1 MNNNLQKNNQP
12 PFKPSD
18 PKFISQSD
26 FIYFKNELLQDLKVI
41 ESKIISKVKAITDE
55 YEEKML
61 DMNLKLGSCQ
71 TKVLELSSNFS
82 SENSQTER
90 VNKLY
95 LFKSTTEEKL
105 STQEK
110 KLKELNDFLNES
122 IYSMSKNVQENINY
136 PGVIGPN
143 SKFQNLHAF
152 VDFVINN
159 INNINSFKEKMNN
172 LDIQSY
178 KSKFEKV
185 MKNYKLQMDS
195 FISSSQNLTKET
207 LVVFDNKLNQLF
219 ITFDNKVIE
228 EKEFVQT
235 NIDKISEKHNEL
247 FNNFSVMKEE
257 FSKKIDT
264 NKEELEK
271 KIESISFKNNQFY
284 TDFENIDKKFEEINS
299 LLKLKI
305 SEYDEKL
312 KELETNLLSKI
323 HHLFGLMKRGGYLPA
338 QKKSSMDFPYKSI
351 LDRDNIFDKDINTMK
366 SLDKTIRETVPI
378 ESRIKKYIEGEITI
392 DEIISN
398 KERKRLQNSS
408 NENEHLNKML
418 ENDIIPLL
426 NNVKFVKFQNE
437 AIKNNQE
444 NSDNNKLFID
454 RKKVDTYLIEKENI
468 LLNKIP
474 RKQIIKNLLKNS
486 SEPISN
492 YYMKNKIEKKDIL
505 NQFRFFQKKSSKR
518 KILDFNNSYKQ
529 HFNNSTSHFF
539 LKKKLEDEQD
549 NDNGDSDD
557 LNDINRRTFSSAN
570 SKTRNEQNS
579 MRQNSIMN
587 FNTTDILKENSN
599 SKRKDNTRTIN
610 DNKEN
615 NVNIN
620 INSNNL
626 NKTHN
631 SINNN
636 NNLDK
641 YNNIN
646 NSIEKS
652 VNNISNKN
660 INKDIFIQDE
670 NKEIEFHKK
679 KNKIIHNFNSASKI
693 FDLNIKS
700 ENFWNTKYKINPI
713 QKSIKILK
721 NSGSPLNQNLK
732 LKMDKD
738 KEKEKDKL
746 QKSSVHYYLNV
757 KNKNKK

>member
-1 MNNNLQKNNQP
+1 MNNNIQKNNQP

-18 PKFISQSD
+18 PKFISQGD

-61 DMNLKLGSCQ
+61 NMNLKLSSCQ
-71 TKVLELSSNFS
+71 TKILELSSNFS
-82 SENSQTER
+82 SENSQIER

-95 LFKSTTEEKL
+95 VFKSISEEKL
-105 STQEK
+105 SAQEK
-110 KLKELNDFLNES
+110 KLKELNDSLNES
-122 IYSMSKNVQENINY
+122 IYSMNKNVQENINY

-159 INNINSFKEKMNN
+159 INNMNSFKEKMNSI
-172 LDIQSY
+172 DIQSY
-178 KSKFEKV
+178 KSKFDKA

-235 NIDKISEKHNEL
+235 NLDKIHEKNNEL
-247 FNNFSVMKEE
+247 FNNLTVMKEE
-257 FSKKIDT
+257 LSKKIDI
-264 NKEELEK
+264 NKEELDK

-284 TDFENIDKKFEEINS
+284 SDFENIDKKIEEINVFI
-299 LLKLKI
+299 KLKI

-312 KELETNLLSKI
+312 KEQENNLLSKI

-338 QKKSSMDFPYKSI
+338 QKRNLMDTPYKSI
-351 LDRDNIFDKDINTMK
+351 LGKDIFNDKDINTFK
-366 SLDKTIRETVPI
+366 SLDKNIKETVPV
-378 ESRIKKYIEGEITI
+378 ESSIKKYIEGEITI

-398 KERKRLQNSS
+398 KERRRLQNSS
-408 NENEHLNKML
+408 KENENINKML
-418 ENDIIPLL
+418 ENDIMPLL
-426 NNVKFVKFQNE
+426 NNLKFVKFQNE

-444 NSDNNKLFID
+444 NSENKFID
-454 RKKVDTYLIEKENI
+454 RKKVDSYLIEKENI
-468 LLNKIP
+468 IINKIP
-474 RKQIIKNLLKNS
+474 RKQLIKNLLQNS

-492 YYMKNKIEKKDIL
+492 YFVKNKIEKKDIL
-505 NQFRFFQKKSSKR
+505 NQIRFFPKKSSTSKR
-518 KILDFNNSYKQ
+518 KILDFNNSYKH

-539 LKKKLEDEQD
+539 LKKKFEDTHDID
-549 NDNGDSDD
+549 NEELDD
-557 LNDINRRTFSSAN
+557 LHDVNRRTFSSGN

-587 FNTTDILKENSN
+587 FNTTDILKDNSN
-599 SKRKDNTRTIN
+599 SKTKDNNRTIN

-615 NVNIN
+615 NIN
-620 INSNNL
+620 MNNNNL
-626 NKTHN
+626 DKSNN

-636 NNLDK
+636 NLNK
-641 YNNIN
+641 HNNIN

-652 VNNISNKN
+652 VNNIPNYN
-660 INKDIFIQDE
+660 INKDIYFQDE
-670 NKEIEFHKK
+670 NKEIEYHKK
-679 KNKIIHNFNSASKI
+679 KTKIIHNFNSASKL

-700 ENFWNTKYKINPI
+700 ENFWNTKYKINPM
-713 QKSIKILK
+713 QKNIKIIK

-732 LKMDKD
+732 LKMDK
-738 KEKEKDKL
+738 EKEKDKL
-746 QKSSVHYYLNV
+746 QKPQVHYYLNV

>member
-1 MNNNLQKNNQP
+1 MNNNIQKNNQP

-18 PKFISQSD
+18 PKFISQGD

-61 DMNLKLGSCQ
+61 NMNLKLSSCQ
-71 TKVLELSSNFS
+71 TKILELSSNFS
-82 SENSQTER
+82 SENSQIER

-95 LFKSTTEEKL
+95 VFKSISEEKL
-105 STQEK
+105 SAQEK
-110 KLKELNDFLNES
+110 KLKELNDSLNES
-122 IYSMSKNVQENINY
+122 IYSMNKNVQENINY

-159 INNINSFKEKMNN
+159 INNMNSFKEKMNSI
-172 LDIQSY
+172 DIQSY
-178 KSKFEKV
+178 KSKFDKA

-235 NIDKISEKHNEL
+235 NLDKIHEKNNEL
-247 FNNFSVMKEE
+247 FNNLTVMKEE
-257 FSKKIDT
+257 LSKKIDI
-264 NKEELEK
+264 NKEELDK

-284 TDFENIDKKFEEINS
+284 SDFENIDKKIEEINVFV
-299 LLKLKI
+299 KLKI

-312 KELETNLLSKI
+312 KEQENNLLSKI

-338 QKKSSMDFPYKSI
+338 QKRNLMDTPYKSI
-351 LDRDNIFDKDINTMK
+351 LGKDIFNDKDINTFK
-366 SLDKTIRETVPI
+366 SLDKNIKETVPV
-378 ESRIKKYIEGEITI
+378 ESSIKKYIEGEITI

-398 KERKRLQNSS
+398 KERRRLQNSS
-408 NENEHLNKML
+408 KENENINKML
-418 ENDIIPLL
+418 ENDIMPLL
-426 NNVKFVKFQNE
+426 NNLKFVKFQNE

-444 NSDNNKLFID
+444 NSDNKFID
-454 RKKVDTYLIEKENI
+454 RKKVDSYLIEKENI
-468 LLNKIP
+468 IINKIP
-474 RKQIIKNLLKNS
+474 RKQLIKNLLQNS

-492 YYMKNKIEKKDIL
+492 YFVKNKIEKKDIL
-505 NQFRFFQKKSSKR
+505 NQIRFFPKKSSTSKR
-518 KILDFNNSYKQ
+518 KILDFNNSYKH

-539 LKKKLEDEQD
+539 LKKKFEDTHDID
-549 NDNGDSDD
+549 NEELDD
-557 LNDINRRTFSSAN
+557 LHDVNRRTFSSGN

-587 FNTTDILKENSN
+587 FNTTDILKDNSN
-599 SKRKDNTRTIN
+599 SKTKDNNRTIN

-615 NVNIN
+615 NIN
-620 INSNNL
+620 MNNNNL
-626 NKTHN
+626 DKSNN

-636 NNLDK
+636 NLNK
-641 YNNIN
+641 HNNIN

-652 VNNISNKN
+652 VNNIPNYN
-660 INKDIFIQDE
+660 INKDIYFQDE
-670 NKEIEFHKK
+670 NKEIEYHKK
-679 KNKIIHNFNSASKI
+679 KTKIIHNFNSASKL

-700 ENFWNTKYKINPI
+700 ENFWNTKYKINPM
-713 QKSIKILK
+713 QKNIKIIK

-732 LKMDKD
+732 LKMDK
-738 KEKEKDKL
+738 EKEKDKL
-746 QKSSVHYYLNV
+746 QKPQVHYYLNV

>member
-1 MNNNLQKNNQP
+1 MNNNIQKNNQP

-18 PKFISQSD
+18 PKFISQGD

-61 DMNLKLGSCQ
+61 NMNLKLSSCQ
-71 TKVLELSSNFS
+71 TKILELSSNFS
-82 SENSQTER
+82 SENSQIER

-95 LFKSTTEEKL
+95 VFKSISEEKL
-105 STQEK
+105 SAQEK
-110 KLKELNDFLNES
+110 KLKELNDSLNES
-122 IYSMSKNVQENINY
+122 IYSMNKNIQENINY

-159 INNINSFKEKMNN
+159 INNMNSFKEKMNSI
-172 LDIQSY
+172 DIQSY
-178 KSKFEKV
+178 KSKFDKA

-235 NIDKISEKHNEL
+235 NLDKIHEKNNEL
-247 FNNFSVMKEE
+247 FNNLSVMKEE
-257 FSKKIDT
+257 LSKKIDI
-264 NKEELEK
+264 NKEELDK

-284 TDFENIDKKFEEINS
+284 SDFENIDKKIEEINVFV
-299 LLKLKI
+299 KLKI

-312 KELETNLLSKI
+312 KEQENNLLSKI

-338 QKKSSMDFPYKSI
+338 QKRNLMDTPYKSI
-351 LDRDNIFDKDINTMK
+351 LDKDIFNDKDINTFK
-366 SLDKTIRETVPI
+366 SLDKNIKETVPV
-378 ESRIKKYIEGEITI
+378 ESSIKKYIEGEITI

-398 KERKRLQNSS
+398 KERRRLQNSS
-408 NENEHLNKML
+408 KENENINKML

-426 NNVKFVKFQNE
+426 NNLKFVKFQNE

-444 NSDNNKLFID
+444 NSENKFID
-454 RKKVDTYLIEKENI
+454 RKKVDSYLIEKENI
-468 LLNKIP
+468 IINKIP
-474 RKQIIKNLLKNS
+474 RKQLIKNLLQNS

-492 YYMKNKIEKKDIL
+492 YFVKNKIEKKDIL
-505 NQFRFFQKKSSKR
+505 NQIRFFPKKSSTSKR
-518 KILDFNNSYKQ
+518 KILDFNNSYKH

-539 LKKKLEDEQD
+539 LKKKFEDTHDID
-549 NDNGDSDD
+549 NEELDD
-557 LNDINRRTFSSAN
+557 LHDVNRRTFSSGN

-587 FNTTDILKENSN
+587 FNTTDILKDNSN
-599 SKRKDNTRTIN
+599 SKTKDNNRTIN

-615 NVNIN
+615 NIN
-620 INSNNL
+620 MNNNNL
-626 NKTHN
+626 DKSNN

-636 NNLDK
+636 NLNK
-641 YNNIN
+641 HNNIN

-652 VNNISNKN
+652 VNNIPNYN
-660 INKDIFIQDE
+660 INKDTYIQDE
-670 NKEIEFHKK
+670 NKEIEYHKK
-679 KNKIIHNFNSASKI
+679 KTKIIHNFNSASKL

-700 ENFWNTKYKINPI
+700 ENFWNTKYKINPM
-713 QKSIKILK
+713 QKNIKIIK

-732 LKMDKD
+732 LKMDK
-738 KEKEKDKL
+738 EKEKDKL
-746 QKSSVHYYLNV
+746 QKPQVHYYLNV

>member
-1 MNNNLQKNNQP
+1 MNNNIQKNNQP

-18 PKFISQSD
+18 PKFISQGD

-61 DMNLKLGSCQ
+61 NMNLKLSSCQ
-71 TKVLELSSNFS
+71 TKILELSSNFS
-82 SENSQTER
+82 SENSQIER

-95 LFKSTTEEKL
+95 VFKSISEEKL
-105 STQEK
+105 SAQEK
-110 KLKELNDFLNES
+110 KLKELNDSLNES
-122 IYSMSKNVQENINY
+122 IYSMNKNIQENINY

-159 INNINSFKEKMNN
+159 INNMNSFKEKMNSI
-172 LDIQSY
+172 DIQSY
-178 KSKFEKV
+178 KSKFDKA

-207 LVVFDNKLNQLF
+207 VVVFDNKLNQLF

-235 NIDKISEKHNEL
+235 NLDKIHEKNNEL
-247 FNNFSVMKEE
+247 FNNLSVMKEE
-257 FSKKIDT
+257 LSKKIDI
-264 NKEELEK
+264 NKEELDK

-284 TDFENIDKKFEEINS
+284 SDFENIDKKIEEINVFV
-299 LLKLKI
+299 KLKI

-312 KELETNLLSKI
+312 KEQENNLLSKI

-338 QKKSSMDFPYKSI
+338 QKRNLMDTPYKSI
-351 LDRDNIFDKDINTMK
+351 LGKDIFNDKDINTFK
-366 SLDKTIRETVPI
+366 SLDKNIKETVPV
-378 ESRIKKYIEGEITI
+378 ESSIKKYIEGEITI

-398 KERKRLQNSS
+398 KERRRLQNSS
-408 NENEHLNKML
+408 KENENINKML

-426 NNVKFVKFQNE
+426 NNLKFVKFQNE

-444 NSDNNKLFID
+444 NSDNKFID
-454 RKKVDTYLIEKENI
+454 RKKVDSYLIEKENI
-468 LLNKIP
+468 IINKIP
-474 RKQIIKNLLKNS
+474 RKQLIKNLLQNS

-492 YYMKNKIEKKDIL
+492 YFVKNKIEKKDIL
-505 NQFRFFQKKSSKR
+505 NQIRFFPKKSSTSKR
-518 KILDFNNSYKQ
+518 KILDFNNSYKH

-539 LKKKLEDEQD
+539 LKKKFEDTHDID
-549 NDNGDSDD
+549 NEELDD
-557 LNDINRRTFSSAN
+557 LHDVNRRTFSSGN

-587 FNTTDILKENSN
+587 FNTTDILKDNSN
-599 SKRKDNTRTIN
+599 SKTKDNNRTIN

-615 NVNIN
+615 NIN
-620 INSNNL
+620 MNNNNL
-626 NKTHN
+626 DKSNN

-636 NNLDK
+636 NLNK
-641 YNNIN
+641 HNNIN

-652 VNNISNKN
+652 VNNIPNYN
-660 INKDIFIQDE
+660 INKDTYIQDE
-670 NKEIEFHKK
+670 NKEIEYHKK
-679 KNKIIHNFNSASKI
+679 KTKIIHNFNSASKL

-700 ENFWNTKYKINPI
+700 ENFWNTKYKINPM
-713 QKSIKILK
+713 QKNIKIIK

-732 LKMDKD
+732 LKMDK
-738 KEKEKDKL
+738 EKEKDKL
-746 QKSSVHYYLNV
+746 QKPQVHYYLNV

>member
-1 MNNNLQKNNQP
+1 MNNNIQKNNQP

-18 PKFISQSD
+18 PKFISQGD

-61 DMNLKLGSCQ
+61 NMNLKLSSCQ
-71 TKVLELSSNFS
+71 TKILELSSNFS
-82 SENSQTER
+82 SENSQIER

-95 LFKSTTEEKL
+95 VFKSISEEKL
-105 STQEK
+105 SAQEK
-110 KLKELNDFLNES
+110 KLKELNDSLNES
-122 IYSMSKNVQENINY
+122 IYSMNKNVQENINY

-159 INNINSFKEKMNN
+159 INNMNSFKEKMNSI
-172 LDIQSY
+172 DIQSY
-178 KSKFEKV
+178 KSKFDKA

-235 NIDKISEKHNEL
+235 NLDKIHEKNNEL
-247 FNNFSVMKEE
+247 FNNLTVMKEE
-257 FSKKIDT
+257 LSKKIDI
-264 NKEELEK
+264 NKEELDK

-284 TDFENIDKKFEEINS
+284 SDFENIDKKIEEINVFV
-299 LLKLKI
+299 KLKI

-312 KELETNLLSKI
+312 KEQENNLLSKI

-338 QKKSSMDFPYKSI
+338 QKRNLMDTPYKSI
-351 LDRDNIFDKDINTMK
+351 LGKDIFNDKDINTFK
-366 SLDKTIRETVPI
+366 SLDKNIKETVPV
-378 ESRIKKYIEGEITI
+378 ESSIKKYIEGEITI

-398 KERKRLQNSS
+398 KERRRLQNSS
-408 NENEHLNKML
+408 KENENINKML

-426 NNVKFVKFQNE
+426 NNLKFVKFQNE

-444 NSDNNKLFID
+444 NSDNKFID
-454 RKKVDTYLIEKENI
+454 RKKVDSYLIEKENI
-468 LLNKIP
+468 IINKIP
-474 RKQIIKNLLKNS
+474 RKQLIKNLLQNS

-492 YYMKNKIEKKDIL
+492 YFVKNKIEKKDIL
-505 NQFRFFQKKSSKR
+505 NQIRFFPKKSSTSKR
-518 KILDFNNSYKQ
+518 KILDFNNSYKH

-539 LKKKLEDEQD
+539 LKKKFEDTHDID
-549 NDNGDSDD
+549 NEELDD
-557 LNDINRRTFSSAN
+557 LHDVNRRTFSSGN

-587 FNTTDILKENSN
+587 FNTTDILKDNSN
-599 SKRKDNTRTIN
+599 SKTKDNNRTIN

-615 NVNIN
+615 NIN
-620 INSNNL
+620 MNNNNL
-626 NKTHN
+626 DKSNN

-636 NNLDK
+636 NLNK
-641 YNNIN
+641 HNNIN

-652 VNNISNKN
+652 VNNIPNYN
-660 INKDIFIQDE
+660 INKDTYIQDE
-670 NKEIEFHKK
+670 NKEIEYHKK
-679 KNKIIHNFNSASKI
+679 KTKIIHNFNSASKL

-700 ENFWNTKYKINPI
+700 ENFWNTKYKINPM
-713 QKSIKILK
+713 QKNIKIIK

-732 LKMDKD
+732 LKMDK
-738 KEKEKDKL
+738 EKEKDKL
-746 QKSSVHYYLNV
+746 QKPQVHYYLNV

>member
-1 MNNNLQKNNQP
+1 MNNNIQKNNQP

-18 PKFISQSD
+18 PKFISQGD

-61 DMNLKLGSCQ
+61 NMNLKLSSCQ
-71 TKVLELSSNFS
+71 TKILELSSNFS
-82 SENSQTER
+82 SENSQIER

-95 LFKSTTEEKL
+95 VFKSISEEKL
-105 STQEK
+105 SAQEK
-110 KLKELNDFLNES
+110 KLKELNDSLNES
-122 IYSMSKNVQENINY
+122 IYSINKNIQENINY

-159 INNINSFKEKMNN
+159 INNMNSFKEKMNSI
-172 LDIQSY
+172 DIQSY
-178 KSKFEKV
+178 KSKFDKA

-235 NIDKISEKHNEL
+235 NLDKIHEKNNEL
-247 FNNFSVMKEE
+247 FNNLSVMNEE
-257 FSKKIDT
+257 LSKKIDI
-264 NKEELEK
+264 NKEELDK

-284 TDFENIDKKFEEINS
+284 SDFENIDKKIEEINVFV
-299 LLKLKI
+299 KLKI
-305 SEYDEKL
+305 TEYDEKL
-312 KELETNLLSKI
+312 KEQENNLLSKI

-338 QKKSSMDFPYKSI
+338 QKRNLMDTPYKSI
-351 LDRDNIFDKDINTMK
+351 LGKDIFNDKDINTFK
-366 SLDKTIRETVPI
+366 SLDKNIKETVPV
-378 ESRIKKYIEGEITI
+378 ESSIKKYIEGEITI

-398 KERKRLQNSS
+398 KERRRLQNSS
-408 NENEHLNKML
+408 KENENINKML
-418 ENDIIPLL
+418 ENDIMPLL
-426 NNVKFVKFQNE
+426 NNIKFVKFQNE

-444 NSDNNKLFID
+444 NSDNKFID
-454 RKKVDTYLIEKENI
+454 RKKVDSYLIEKENI
-468 LLNKIP
+468 IINKIP
-474 RKQIIKNLLKNS
+474 RKQLIKNLLQNS

-492 YYMKNKIEKKDIL
+492 YFVKNKIEKKDIL
-505 NQFRFFQKKSSKR
+505 NQIRFFPKKSSTSKR
-518 KILDFNNSYKQ
+518 KILDFNNSYKH

-539 LKKKLEDEQD
+539 LKKKLEDTHDID
-549 NDNGDSDD
+549 NEELDD
-557 LNDINRRTFSSAN
+557 LHDVNRRTFSSGN

-587 FNTTDILKENSN
+587 FNTTDILKDNSN
-599 SKRKDNTRTIN
+599 SKTKDNNRTIN

-615 NVNIN
+615 NIN
-620 INSNNL
+620 MNNNNL
-626 NKTHN
+626 DKSNN

-636 NNLDK
+636 NLNK
-641 YNNIN
+641 HNNIN

-652 VNNISNKN
+652 VNNIPNYN
-660 INKDIFIQDE
+660 INKDIYIQDE
-670 NKEIEFHKK
+670 NKEIEYHKK
-679 KNKIIHNFNSASKI
+679 KTKIIHNFNSASKL

-700 ENFWNTKYKINPI
+700 ENFWNTKYKINPM
-713 QKSIKILK
+713 QKNIKIIK
-721 NSGSPLNQNLK
+721 NSESPLNQNLK
-732 LKMDKD
+732 LKMDK
-738 KEKEKDKL
+738 EKDKL
-746 QKSSVHYYLNV
+746 QKPQVHYYLNV

>member
-1 MNNNLQKNNQP
+1 MNNNIQKNNQP

-18 PKFISQSD
+18 PKFISQGD

-61 DMNLKLGSCQ
+61 NMNLKLSSCQ
-71 TKVLELSSNFS
+71 TKILELSSNFS
-82 SENSQTER
+82 SENSQIER

-95 LFKSTTEEKL
+95 VFKSISEEKL
-105 STQEK
+105 SAQEK
-110 KLKELNDFLNES
+110 KLKELNDSLNES
-122 IYSMSKNVQENINY
+122 IYSMNKNIQENINY

-159 INNINSFKEKMNN
+159 INNMNSFKEKMNSI
-172 LDIQSY
+172 DIQSY
-178 KSKFEKV
+178 KSKFDKA

-235 NIDKISEKHNEL
+235 NLDKIHEKNNEL
-247 FNNFSVMKEE
+247 FNNLTVMKEE
-257 FSKKIDT
+257 LSKKIDI
-264 NKEELEK
+264 NKEELDK

-284 TDFENIDKKFEEINS
+284 SDFENIDKKIEEINVFV
-299 LLKLKI
+299 KLKI

-312 KELETNLLSKI
+312 KEQENNLLSKI

-338 QKKSSMDFPYKSI
+338 QKRNLMDTPYKSI
-351 LDRDNIFDKDINTMK
+351 LGKDIFNDKDINTFK
-366 SLDKTIRETVPI
+366 SLDKNIKETVPV
-378 ESRIKKYIEGEITI
+378 ESSIKKYIEGEITI

-398 KERKRLQNSS
+398 KERRRLQNSS
-408 NENEHLNKML
+408 KENENINKML

-426 NNVKFVKFQNE
+426 NNLKFVKFQNE

-444 NSDNNKLFID
+444 NSDNKFID
-454 RKKVDTYLIEKENI
+454 RKKVDSYLIEKENI
-468 LLNKIP
+468 IINKIP
-474 RKQIIKNLLKNS
+474 RKQLIKNLLQNS

-492 YYMKNKIEKKDIL
+492 YFVKNKIEKKDIL
-505 NQFRFFQKKSSKR
+505 NQIRFFPKKSSTSKR
-518 KILDFNNSYKQ
+518 KILDFNNSYKH

-539 LKKKLEDEQD
+539 LKKKFEDTHDID
-549 NDNGDSDD
+549 NEELDD
-557 LNDINRRTFSSAN
+557 LHDVNRRTFSSGN

-587 FNTTDILKENSN
+587 FNTTDILKDNSN
-599 SKRKDNTRTIN
+599 SKTKDNNRTIN

-615 NVNIN
+615 NIN
-620 INSNNL
+620 MTNNNL
-626 NKTHN
+626 DKSNN

-636 NNLDK
+636 NLNK
-641 YNNIN
+641 HNNIN

-652 VNNISNKN
+652 VNNIPNYN
-660 INKDIFIQDE
+660 INKDIYIQDE
-670 NKEIEFHKK
+670 NKEIEYHKK
-679 KNKIIHNFNSASKI
+679 KTKIIHNFNSASKL

-700 ENFWNTKYKINPI
+700 ENFWNTKYKINPM
-713 QKSIKILK
+713 QKNIKIIK

-732 LKMDKD
+732 LKMDK
-738 KEKEKDKL
+738 EKEKDKL
-746 QKSSVHYYLNV
+746 QKPQVHYYLNV

>member
-1 MNNNLQKNNQP
+1 MNNNIQKNNQP

-18 PKFISQSD
+18 PKFISQGD

-61 DMNLKLGSCQ
+61 NMNLKLSSCQ
-71 TKVLELSSNFS
+71 TKILELSSNFS
-82 SENSQTER
+82 SENSQIER

-95 LFKSTTEEKL
+95 VFKSISEEKL
-105 STQEK
+105 SAQEK
-110 KLKELNDFLNES
+110 KLKELNDSLNES
-122 IYSMSKNVQENINY
+122 IYSMNKNIQENINY

-159 INNINSFKEKMNN
+159 INNMNSFKEKMNSI
-172 LDIQSY
+172 DIQSY
-178 KSKFEKV
+178 KSKFDKA

-235 NIDKISEKHNEL
+235 NLDKIHEKNNEL
-247 FNNFSVMKEE
+247 FNNLTVMKEE
-257 FSKKIDT
+257 LSKKIDI
-264 NKEELEK
+264 NKEELDK

-284 TDFENIDKKFEEINS
+284 SDFENIDKKIEEINVFI
-299 LLKLKI
+299 KLKI

-312 KELETNLLSKI
+312 KEQENNLLSKI

-338 QKKSSMDFPYKSI
+338 QKRNLMDTPYKSI
-351 LDRDNIFDKDINTMK
+351 LGKDIFNDKDINTFK
-366 SLDKTIRETVPI
+366 SLDKNIKETVPV
-378 ESRIKKYIEGEITI
+378 ESSIKKYIEGEITI

-398 KERKRLQNSS
+398 KERRRLQNSS
-408 NENEHLNKML
+408 KENENINKML

-426 NNVKFVKFQNE
+426 NNLKFVKFQNE

-444 NSDNNKLFID
+444 NSENKFID
-454 RKKVDTYLIEKENI
+454 RKKVDSYLIEKENI
-468 LLNKIP
+468 IINKIP
-474 RKQIIKNLLKNS
+474 RKQLIKNLLQNS
-486 SEPISN
+486 LEPISN
-492 YYMKNKIEKKDIL
+492 YFVKNKIEKKDIL
-505 NQFRFFQKKSSKR
+505 NQIRFFPKKSSTSKR
-518 KILDFNNSYKQ
+518 KILDFNNSYKH

-539 LKKKLEDEQD
+539 LKKKFEDTHDID
-549 NDNGDSDD
+549 NEELDD
-557 LNDINRRTFSSAN
+557 LHDVNRRTFSSGN

-587 FNTTDILKENSN
+587 FNTTDILKDNSN
-599 SKRKDNTRTIN
+599 SKTKDNNRTIN

-615 NVNIN
+615 NIN
-620 INSNNL
+620 MNNNNL
-626 NKTHN
+626 DKSNN

-636 NNLDK
+636 NLNK
-641 YNNIN
+641 HNNIN

-652 VNNISNKN
+652 VNNIPNYN
-660 INKDIFIQDE
+660 INKDIYFQDE
-670 NKEIEFHKK
+670 NKEIEYHKK
-679 KNKIIHNFNSASKI
+679 KTKIIHNFNSASKL

-700 ENFWNTKYKINPI
+700 ENFWNTKYKINPM
-713 QKSIKILK
+713 QKNIKIIK

-732 LKMDKD
+732 LKMDK
-738 KEKEKDKL
+738 EKEKDKL
-746 QKSSVHYYLNV
+746 QKPQVHYYLNV

>member
-1 MNNNLQKNNQP
+1 MNNNIQKNNQP

-18 PKFISQSD
+18 PKFISQGD

-61 DMNLKLGSCQ
+61 NMNLKLSSCQ
-71 TKVLELSSNFS
+71 TKILELSSNFS
-82 SENSQTER
+82 SENSQIER

-95 LFKSTTEEKL
+95 VFKSISEEKL
-105 STQEK
+105 SAQEK
-110 KLKELNDFLNES
+110 KLKELNDSLNES
-122 IYSMSKNVQENINY
+122 IYSMNKNIQENINY

-159 INNINSFKEKMNN
+159 INNMNSFKEKMNSI
-172 LDIQSY
+172 DIQSY
-178 KSKFEKV
+178 KSKFDKA

-235 NIDKISEKHNEL
+235 NLDKIHEKNNEL
-247 FNNFSVMKEE
+247 FNNLTVMKEE
-257 FSKKIDT
+257 LSKKIDI
-264 NKEELEK
+264 NKEELDK

-284 TDFENIDKKFEEINS
+284 SDFENIDKKIEEINVFI
-299 LLKLKI
+299 KLKI

-312 KELETNLLSKI
+312 KEQENNLLSKI

-338 QKKSSMDFPYKSI
+338 QKRNLMDTPYKSI
-351 LDRDNIFDKDINTMK
+351 LGKDIFNDKDINTFK
-366 SLDKTIRETVPI
+366 SLDKNIKETVPV
-378 ESRIKKYIEGEITI
+378 ESSIKKYIEGEITI

-398 KERKRLQNSS
+398 KERRRLQNSS
-408 NENEHLNKML
+408 KENENINKML
-418 ENDIIPLL
+418 ENDIMPLL
-426 NNVKFVKFQNE
+426 NNLKFVKFQNE

-444 NSDNNKLFID
+444 NSENKFID
-454 RKKVDTYLIEKENI
+454 RKKVDSYLIEKENI
-468 LLNKIP
+468 IINKIP
-474 RKQIIKNLLKNS
+474 RKQLIKNLLQNS

-492 YYMKNKIEKKDIL
+492 YFVKNKIEKKDIL
-505 NQFRFFQKKSSKR
+505 NQIRFFPKKSSTSKR
-518 KILDFNNSYKQ
+518 KILDFNNSYKH

-539 LKKKLEDEQD
+539 LKKKFEDTHDID
-549 NDNGDSDD
+549 NEELDD
-557 LNDINRRTFSSAN
+557 LHDVNRRTFSSGN

-587 FNTTDILKENSN
+587 FNTTDILKDNSN
-599 SKRKDNTRTIN
+599 SKTKDNNRTIN

-615 NVNIN
+615 NIN
-620 INSNNL
+620 MNNNNL
-626 NKTHN
+626 DKSNN

-636 NNLDK
+636 NLNK
-641 YNNIN
+641 HNNIN

-652 VNNISNKN
+652 VNNIPNYN
-660 INKDIFIQDE
+660 INKDTYIQDE
-670 NKEIEFHKK
+670 NKEIEYHKK
-679 KNKIIHNFNSASKI
+679 KTKIIHNFNSASKL

-700 ENFWNTKYKINPI
+700 ENFWNTKYKINPM
-713 QKSIKILK
+713 QKNIKIIK

-732 LKMDKD
+732 LKMDK
-738 KEKEKDKL
+738 EKEKDKL
-746 QKSSVHYYLNV
+746 QKPQVHYYLNV

>member
-1 MNNNLQKNNQP
+1 MNNNIQKNNQP

-18 PKFISQSD
+18 PKFISQGD

-61 DMNLKLGSCQ
+61 NMNLKLSSCQ
-71 TKVLELSSNFS
+71 TKILELSSNFS
-82 SENSQTER
+82 SENSQIER

-95 LFKSTTEEKL
+95 VFKSISEEKL
-105 STQEK
+105 SAQEK
-110 KLKELNDFLNES
+110 KLKELNDSLNES
-122 IYSMSKNVQENINY
+122 IYSMNKNVQENINY

-159 INNINSFKEKMNN
+159 INNMNSFKEKMNSI
-172 LDIQSY
+172 DIQSY
-178 KSKFEKV
+178 KSKFDKA

-235 NIDKISEKHNEL
+235 NLDKIHEKNNEL
-247 FNNFSVMKEE
+247 FNNLSVMKEE
-257 FSKKIDT
+257 LSKKIDI
-264 NKEELEK
+264 NKEELDK

-284 TDFENIDKKFEEINS
+284 SDFENIDKKIEEINVFV
-299 LLKLKI
+299 KLKI

-312 KELETNLLSKI
+312 KEQENNLLSKI

-338 QKKSSMDFPYKSI
+338 QKRNLMDTPYKSI
-351 LDRDNIFDKDINTMK
+351 LGKDIFNDKDINTFK
-366 SLDKTIRETVPI
+366 SLDKNIKETVPV
-378 ESRIKKYIEGEITI
+378 ESSIKKYIEGEITI

-398 KERKRLQNSS
+398 KERRRLQNSS
-408 NENEHLNKML
+408 KENENINKML

-426 NNVKFVKFQNE
+426 NNLKFVKFQNE

-444 NSDNNKLFID
+444 NSENKFID
-454 RKKVDTYLIEKENI
+454 RKKVDSYLIEKENI
-468 LLNKIP
+468 IINKIP
-474 RKQIIKNLLKNS
+474 RKQLIKNLLQNS

-492 YYMKNKIEKKDIL
+492 YFVKNKIEKKDIL
-505 NQFRFFQKKSSKR
+505 NQIRFFPKKSSTSKR
-518 KILDFNNSYKQ
+518 KILDFNNSYKH

-539 LKKKLEDEQD
+539 LKKKLEDTHDID
-549 NDNGDSDD
+549 NEELDD
-557 LNDINRRTFSSAN
+557 LHDVNRRTFSSGN

-587 FNTTDILKENSN
+587 FNTTDILKDNSN
-599 SKRKDNTRTIN
+599 SKTKDNNRTIN

-615 NVNIN
+615 NIN
-620 INSNNL
+620 MNNNNL
-626 NKTHN
+626 DKSNN

-636 NNLDK
+636 NLNK
-641 YNNIN
+641 HNNIN

-652 VNNISNKN
+652 VNNIPNYN
-660 INKDIFIQDE
+660 INKDIYIQDE
-670 NKEIEFHKK
+670 NKEIEYHKK
-679 KNKIIHNFNSASKI
+679 KIKIIHNFNSASKL

-700 ENFWNTKYKINPI
+700 ENFWNTKYKINPM
-713 QKSIKILK
+713 QKNIKIIK

-732 LKMDKD
+732 LKMDK
-738 KEKEKDKL
+738 EKEKDKL
-746 QKSSVHYYLNV
+746 QKPQVHYYLNV

>member
-1 MNNNLQKNNQP
+1 MNNNIQKNNQP

-18 PKFISQSD
+18 PKFISQGD

-61 DMNLKLGSCQ
+61 NMNLKLSSCQ
-71 TKVLELSSNFS
+71 TKILELSSNFS
-82 SENSQTER
+82 SENSQIER

-95 LFKSTTEEKL
+95 VFKSISEEKL
-105 STQEK
+105 SAQEK
-110 KLKELNDFLNES
+110 KLKELNDSLNES
-122 IYSMSKNVQENINY
+122 IYSMNKNIQENINY

-159 INNINSFKEKMNN
+159 INNMNSFKEKMNSI
-172 LDIQSY
+172 DIQSY
-178 KSKFEKV
+178 KSKFDKA

-235 NIDKISEKHNEL
+235 NLDKIHEKNNEL
-247 FNNFSVMKEE
+247 FNNLSVMKEE
-257 FSKKIDT
+257 LSKKIDI
-264 NKEELEK
+264 NKEELDK

-284 TDFENIDKKFEEINS
+284 SDFENIDKKIEEINVFV
-299 LLKLKI
+299 KLKI

-312 KELETNLLSKI
+312 KEQENNLLSKI

-338 QKKSSMDFPYKSI
+338 QKRNLMDTPYKSI
-351 LDRDNIFDKDINTMK
+351 LGKDIFNDKDINTFK
-366 SLDKTIRETVPI
+366 SLDKNIKETVPV
-378 ESRIKKYIEGEITI
+378 ESSIKKYIEGEITI

-408 NENEHLNKML
+408 KENENINKML
-418 ENDIIPLL
+418 ENDIMPLL
-426 NNVKFVKFQNE
+426 NNLKFVKFQNE

-444 NSDNNKLFID
+444 NSDNKFID
-454 RKKVDTYLIEKENI
+454 RKKVDSYLIEKENI
-468 LLNKIP
+468 IINKIP
-474 RKQIIKNLLKNS
+474 RKQLIKNLLQNS

-492 YYMKNKIEKKDIL
+492 YFVKNKIEKKDIL
-505 NQFRFFQKKSSKR
+505 NQIRFFPKKSSASKR
-518 KILDFNNSYKQ
+518 KILDFNNSYKH

-539 LKKKLEDEQD
+539 LKKKFEDTHDID
-549 NDNGDSDD
+549 NEELDD
-557 LNDINRRTFSSAN
+557 LHDVNRRTFSSGN

-587 FNTTDILKENSN
+587 FNTTDILKDNSN
-599 SKRKDNTRTIN
+599 SKTKDNNRTIN

-615 NVNIN
+615 NIN
-620 INSNNL
+620 MNNNNL
-626 NKTHN
+626 DKSNN

-636 NNLDK
+636 NLNK
-641 YNNIN
+641 HNNIN

-652 VNNISNKN
+652 VNNIPNYN
-660 INKDIFIQDE
+660 INKDTYIQDE
-670 NKEIEFHKK
+670 NKEIEYNKK
-679 KNKIIHNFNSASKI
+679 KTKIIHNFNSASKL

-700 ENFWNTKYKINPI
+700 ENFWNTKYKINPM
-713 QKSIKILK
+713 QKNIKIIK

-732 LKMDKD
+732 LKMDK
-738 KEKEKDKL
+738 EKEKDKL
-746 QKSSVHYYLNV
+746 QKPQVHYY
-757 KNKNKK
+757 

>member
-1 MNNNLQKNNQP
+1 MNNNIQKNNQP

-18 PKFISQSD
+18 PKFISQGD

-61 DMNLKLGSCQ
+61 NMNLKLSSCQ
-71 TKVLELSSNFS
+71 TKILELSSNFS
-82 SENSQTER
+82 SENSQIER

-95 LFKSTTEEKL
+95 VFKSISEEKL
-105 STQEK
+105 SAQEK
-110 KLKELNDFLNES
+110 KLKELNDSLNES
-122 IYSMSKNVQENINY
+122 IYSMNKNVQENINY

-159 INNINSFKEKMNN
+159 INNINSFKEKMNSI
-172 LDIQSY
+172 DIQSY
-178 KSKFEKV
+178 KSKFDKA

-207 LVVFDNKLNQLF
+207 SVVFDNKLNQLF

-235 NIDKISEKHNEL
+235 NLDKIHEKNNEL
-247 FNNFSVMKEE
+247 FNNLTVMKEE
-257 FSKKIDT
+257 LSKKIDI
-264 NKEELEK
+264 NKEELDK

-284 TDFENIDKKFEEINS
+284 SDFENIDKKIEEINVFV
-299 LLKLKI
+299 KLKI

-312 KELETNLLSKI
+312 KEQENNLLSKI

-338 QKKSSMDFPYKSI
+338 QKRNLMDTPYKSI
-351 LDRDNIFDKDINTMK
+351 LGKDIFNDKDINTFK
-366 SLDKTIRETVPI
+366 SLDKNIKETVPV
-378 ESRIKKYIEGEITI
+378 ESSIKKYIEGEITI

-398 KERKRLQNSS
+398 KERRRLQNSS
-408 NENEHLNKML
+408 KENENINKML

-426 NNVKFVKFQNE
+426 NNLKFVKFQNE

-444 NSDNNKLFID
+444 NSDNKFID
-454 RKKVDTYLIEKENI
+454 RKKVDSYLIEKENI
-468 LLNKIP
+468 IINKIP
-474 RKQIIKNLLKNS
+474 RKQLIKNLLQNS

-492 YYMKNKIEKKDIL
+492 YFVKNKIEKKDIL
-505 NQFRFFQKKSSKR
+505 NQIRFFPKKSSTSKR
-518 KILDFNNSYKQ
+518 KILDFNNSYKH

-539 LKKKLEDEQD
+539 LKKKLEDTHDID
-549 NDNGDSDD
+549 NEELDD
-557 LNDINRRTFSSAN
+557 LHDVNRRTFSSGN

-587 FNTTDILKENSN
+587 FNTTDILKDNSN
-599 SKRKDNTRTIN
+599 SKTKDNNRTIN

-615 NVNIN
+615 NIN
-620 INSNNL
+620 MNNNNL
-626 NKTHN
+626 DKSNN

-636 NNLDK
+636 NLNK
-641 YNNIN
+641 HNNIN

-652 VNNISNKN
+652 VNNIPNYN
-660 INKDIFIQDE
+660 INKDTYIQDE
-670 NKEIEFHKK
+670 NKEIEYHKK
-679 KNKIIHNFNSASKI
+679 KTKIIHNFNSASKL

-700 ENFWNTKYKINPI
+700 ENFWNTKYKINPM
-713 QKSIKILK
+713 QKNIKIIK

-732 LKMDKD
+732 LKMDK
-738 KEKEKDKL
+738 EKDKL
-746 QKSSVHYYLNV
+746 QKPQVHYYLNV

>member
-1 MNNNLQKNNQP
+1 MNNNIQKNNQP

-18 PKFISQSD
+18 PKFISQGD

-61 DMNLKLGSCQ
+61 NMNLKLSSCQ
-71 TKVLELSSNFS
+71 TKILELSSNFS
-82 SENSQTER
+82 SENSQIER

-95 LFKSTTEEKL
+95 VFKSISEEKL
-105 STQEK
+105 SAQEK
-110 KLKELNDFLNES
+110 KLKELNDSLNES
-122 IYSMSKNVQENINY
+122 IYSMNKNVQENINY

-159 INNINSFKEKMNN
+159 INNMNSFKEKMNSI
-172 LDIQSY
+172 DIQSY
-178 KSKFEKV
+178 KSKFDKA

-235 NIDKISEKHNEL
+235 NLDKIHEKNNEL
-247 FNNFSVMKEE
+247 FNNLTVMKEE
-257 FSKKIDT
+257 LSKKIDI
-264 NKEELEK
+264 NKEELDK

-284 TDFENIDKKFEEINS
+284 SDFENIDKKIEEINVFI
-299 LLKLKI
+299 KLKI

-312 KELETNLLSKI
+312 KEQENNLLSKI
-323 HHLFGLMKRGGYLPA
+323 RHLFGLMKRGGYLPA
-338 QKKSSMDFPYKSI
+338 QKRNLMDTPYKSI
-351 LDRDNIFDKDINTMK
+351 LGKDIFNDKDINTFK
-366 SLDKTIRETVPI
+366 SLDKNIKETVPV
-378 ESRIKKYIEGEITI
+378 ESSIKKYIEGEITI

-398 KERKRLQNSS
+398 KERRRLQNSS
-408 NENEHLNKML
+408 KENENINKML
-418 ENDIIPLL
+418 ENDIMPLL
-426 NNVKFVKFQNE
+426 NNLKFVKFQNE

-444 NSDNNKLFID
+444 NSDNKFID
-454 RKKVDTYLIEKENI
+454 RKKVDSYLIEKENI
-468 LLNKIP
+468 IINKIP
-474 RKQIIKNLLKNS
+474 RKQLIKNLLQNS

-492 YYMKNKIEKKDIL
+492 YFVKNKIEKKDIL
-505 NQFRFFQKKSSKR
+505 NQIRFFPKKSSTSKR
-518 KILDFNNSYKQ
+518 KILDFNNSYKH

-539 LKKKLEDEQD
+539 LKKKFEDTHDID
-549 NDNGDSDD
+549 NEELDD
-557 LNDINRRTFSSAN
+557 LHDVNRRTFSSGN

-587 FNTTDILKENSN
+587 FNTTDILKDNSN
-599 SKRKDNTRTIN
+599 SKTKDNNRTIN

-615 NVNIN
+615 NIN
-620 INSNNL
+620 MNNNNL
-626 NKTHN
+626 DKSNN

-636 NNLDK
+636 NLNK
-641 YNNIN
+641 HNNIN

-652 VNNISNKN
+652 VNNIPNYN
-660 INKDIFIQDE
+660 INKDIYFQDE
-670 NKEIEFHKK
+670 NKEIEYHKK
-679 KNKIIHNFNSASKI
+679 KTKIIHNFNSASKL

-700 ENFWNTKYKINPI
+700 ENFWNTKYKINPM
-713 QKSIKILK
+713 QKNIKIIK

-732 LKMDKD
+732 LKMDK
-738 KEKEKDKL
+738 EKEKDKL
-746 QKSSVHYYLNV
+746 QKPQVHYYLNV

>member
-1 MNNNLQKNNQP
+1 MNNNIQKNNQP

-18 PKFISQSD
+18 PKFISQGD

-61 DMNLKLGSCQ
+61 NMNLKLSSCQ
-71 TKVLELSSNFS
+71 TKILELSSNFS
-82 SENSQTER
+82 SENSQIER

-95 LFKSTTEEKL
+95 VFKSISEEKL
-105 STQEK
+105 SAQEK
-110 KLKELNDFLNES
+110 KLKELNDSLNES
-122 IYSMSKNVQENINY
+122 IYSMNKNIQENINY

-159 INNINSFKEKMNN
+159 INNMNSFKEKMNSI
-172 LDIQSY
+172 DIQSY
-178 KSKFEKV
+178 KSKFDKA

-235 NIDKISEKHNEL
+235 NLDKIHEKNNEL
-247 FNNFSVMKEE
+247 FNNLTVMKEE
-257 FSKKIDT
+257 LSKKIDI
-264 NKEELEK
+264 NKEELDK

-284 TDFENIDKKFEEINS
+284 SDFENIDKKIEEINVFV
-299 LLKLKI
+299 KLKI

-312 KELETNLLSKI
+312 KEQENNLLSKI

-338 QKKSSMDFPYKSI
+338 QKRNLMDTPYKSI
-351 LDRDNIFDKDINTMK
+351 LGKDIFNDKDINTFK
-366 SLDKTIRETVPI
+366 SLDKNIKETVPV
-378 ESRIKKYIEGEITI
+378 ESSIKKYIEGEITI

-398 KERKRLQNSS
+398 KERRRLQNSS
-408 NENEHLNKML
+408 KENENINKML

-426 NNVKFVKFQNE
+426 NNLKFVKFQNE

-444 NSDNNKLFID
+444 NSENKFID
-454 RKKVDTYLIEKENI
+454 RKKVDSYLIEKENI
-468 LLNKIP
+468 IINKIP
-474 RKQIIKNLLKNS
+474 RKQLIKNLLQNS

-492 YYMKNKIEKKDIL
+492 YFVKNKIEKKDIL
-505 NQFRFFQKKSSKR
+505 NQIRFFPKKSSASKR
-518 KILDFNNSYKQ
+518 KILDFNNSYKH

-539 LKKKLEDEQD
+539 LKKKFEDTHDID
-549 NDNGDSDD
+549 NEELDD
-557 LNDINRRTFSSAN
+557 LHDVNRRTFSSGN

-587 FNTTDILKENSN
+587 FNTTDILKDNSN
-599 SKRKDNTRTIN
+599 SKTKDNNRTIN

-615 NVNIN
+615 NIN
-620 INSNNL
+620 MNNNNL
-626 NKTHN
+626 DKSNN

-636 NNLDK
+636 NLNK
-641 YNNIN
+641 HNNIN

-652 VNNISNKN
+652 VNNIPNYN
-660 INKDIFIQDE
+660 INKDIYFQDE
-670 NKEIEFHKK
+670 NKEIEYHKK
-679 KNKIIHNFNSASKI
+679 KTKIIHNFNSASKL

-700 ENFWNTKYKINPI
+700 ENFWNTKYKINPM
-713 QKSIKILK
+713 QKNIKIIK

-732 LKMDKD
+732 LKMDK
-738 KEKEKDKL
+738 EKEKDKL
-746 QKSSVHYYLNV
+746 QKPQVHYYLNV

>member
-1 MNNNLQKNNQP
+1 MNNNIQKNNQP

-18 PKFISQSD
+18 PKFISQGD

-61 DMNLKLGSCQ
+61 NMNLKLSSCQ
-71 TKVLELSSNFS
+71 TKILELSSNFS
-82 SENSQTER
+82 SENSQIER

-95 LFKSTTEEKL
+95 VFKSISEEKL
-105 STQEK
+105 SAQEK
-110 KLKELNDFLNES
+110 KLKELNDSLNES
-122 IYSMSKNVQENINY
+122 IYSMNKNVQENINY

-159 INNINSFKEKMNN
+159 INNMNSFKEKMNSI
-172 LDIQSY
+172 DIQSY
-178 KSKFEKV
+178 KSKFDKA

-235 NIDKISEKHNEL
+235 NLDKIHEKNNEL
-247 FNNFSVMKEE
+247 FNNLTVMKEE
-257 FSKKIDT
+257 LSKKIDI
-264 NKEELEK
+264 NKEELDK

-284 TDFENIDKKFEEINS
+284 SDFENIDKKIEEINVFI
-299 LLKLKI
+299 KLKI

-312 KELETNLLSKI
+312 KEQENNLLSKI

-338 QKKSSMDFPYKSI
+338 QKRNLMDTPYKSI
-351 LDRDNIFDKDINTMK
+351 LGKDIFNDKDINTFK
-366 SLDKTIRETVPI
+366 SLDKNIKETVPV
-378 ESRIKKYIEGEITI
+378 ESSIKKYIEGEITI

-398 KERKRLQNSS
+398 KERRRLQNSS
-408 NENEHLNKML
+408 KENENINKML

-426 NNVKFVKFQNE
+426 NNLKFVKFQNE

-444 NSDNNKLFID
+444 NSENKFID
-454 RKKVDTYLIEKENI
+454 RKKVDSYLIEKENI
-468 LLNKIP
+468 IINKIP
-474 RKQIIKNLLKNS
+474 RKQLIKNLLQNS

-492 YYMKNKIEKKDIL
+492 YFVKNKIEKKDIL
-505 NQFRFFQKKSSKR
+505 NQIRFFPKKSSTSKR
-518 KILDFNNSYKQ
+518 KILDFNNSYKH

-539 LKKKLEDEQD
+539 LKKKFEDTHDID
-549 NDNGDSDD
+549 NEELDD
-557 LNDINRRTFSSAN
+557 LHDVNRRTFSSGN

-587 FNTTDILKENSN
+587 FNTTDILKDNSN
-599 SKRKDNTRTIN
+599 SKTKDNNRTIN

-615 NVNIN
+615 NIN
-620 INSNNL
+620 MNNNNL
-626 NKTHN
+626 DKSNN

-636 NNLDK
+636 NLNK
-641 YNNIN
+641 HNNIN

-652 VNNISNKN
+652 VNNIPNYN
-660 INKDIFIQDE
+660 INKDIYIQDE
-670 NKEIEFHKK
+670 NKEIEYHKK
-679 KNKIIHNFNSASKI
+679 KTKIIHNFNSASKL

-700 ENFWNTKYKINPI
+700 ENFWNTKYKINPM
-713 QKSIKILK
+713 QKNIKIIK

-732 LKMDKD
+732 LKMDK
-738 KEKEKDKL
+738 EKEKDKL
-746 QKSSVHYYLNV
+746 QKPQVHYYLNV

>member
-1 MNNNLQKNNQP
+1 MNNNIQKNNQP

-18 PKFISQSD
+18 PKFISQGD

-61 DMNLKLGSCQ
+61 NMNLKLSSCQ
-71 TKVLELSSNFS
+71 TKILELSSNFS
-82 SENSQTER
+82 SENSQIER

-95 LFKSTTEEKL
+95 VFKSISEEKL
-105 STQEK
+105 SAQEK
-110 KLKELNDFLNES
+110 KLKELNDSLNES
-122 IYSMSKNVQENINY
+122 IYSMNKNVQENINY

-159 INNINSFKEKMNN
+159 INNMNSFKEKMNSI
-172 LDIQSY
+172 DIQSY
-178 KSKFEKV
+178 KSKFDKA

-207 LVVFDNKLNQLF
+207 VVVFDNKLNQLF

-235 NIDKISEKHNEL
+235 NLDKIHEKNNEL
-247 FNNFSVMKEE
+247 FNNLTVMKEE
-257 FSKKIDT
+257 LSKKIDI
-264 NKEELEK
+264 NKEELDK

-284 TDFENIDKKFEEINS
+284 SDFENIDKKIEEINVFI
-299 LLKLKI
+299 KLKI

-312 KELETNLLSKI
+312 KEQENNLLSKI

-338 QKKSSMDFPYKSI
+338 QKRNLMDTPYKSI
-351 LDRDNIFDKDINTMK
+351 LGKDIFNDKDINTFK
-366 SLDKTIRETVPI
+366 SLDKNIKETVPV
-378 ESRIKKYIEGEITI
+378 ESSIKKYIEGEITI

-398 KERKRLQNSS
+398 KERRRLQNSS
-408 NENEHLNKML
+408 KENENINKML

-426 NNVKFVKFQNE
+426 NNLKFVKFQNE

-444 NSDNNKLFID
+444 NSDNKFID
-454 RKKVDTYLIEKENI
+454 RKKVDSYLIEKENI
-468 LLNKIP
+468 IINKIP
-474 RKQIIKNLLKNS
+474 RKQLIKNLLQNS

-492 YYMKNKIEKKDIL
+492 YFVKNKIEKKDIL
-505 NQFRFFQKKSSKR
+505 NQIRFFPKKSSTSKR
-518 KILDFNNSYKQ
+518 KILDFNNSYKH

-539 LKKKLEDEQD
+539 LKKKLEDTHDID
-549 NDNGDSDD
+549 NEELDD
-557 LNDINRRTFSSAN
+557 LHDVNRRTFSSGN

-587 FNTTDILKENSN
+587 FNTTDILKDNSN
-599 SKRKDNTRTIN
+599 SKTKDNNRTIN

-615 NVNIN
+615 NIN
-620 INSNNL
+620 MNNNNL
-626 NKTHN
+626 DKSNN

-636 NNLDK
+636 NLNK
-641 YNNIN
+641 HNNIN

-652 VNNISNKN
+652 VNNIPNYN
-660 INKDIFIQDE
+660 INKDTYIQDE
-670 NKEIEFHKK
+670 NKEIEYHKK
-679 KNKIIHNFNSASKI
+679 KTKIIHNFNSASKL

-700 ENFWNTKYKINPI
+700 ENFWNTKYKINPM
-713 QKSIKILK
+713 QKNIKIIK

-732 LKMDKD
+732 LKMDK
-738 KEKEKDKL
+738 EKEKDKL
-746 QKSSVHYYLNV
+746 QKPQVHYYLNV

>member
-1 MNNNLQKNNQP
+1 MNNNIQKNNQP

-18 PKFISQSD
+18 PKFISQGD

-61 DMNLKLGSCQ
+61 NMNLKLSSCQ
-71 TKVLELSSNFS
+71 TKILELSSNFS
-82 SENSQTER
+82 SENSQIER

-95 LFKSTTEEKL
+95 VFKSISEEKL
-105 STQEK
+105 SAQEK
-110 KLKELNDFLNES
+110 KLKELNDSLNES
-122 IYSMSKNVQENINY
+122 IYSMNKNIQENINY

-159 INNINSFKEKMNN
+159 INNMNSFKEKMNSI
-172 LDIQSY
+172 DIQSY
-178 KSKFEKV
+178 KSKFDKA

-235 NIDKISEKHNEL
+235 NLDKIHEKNNEL
-247 FNNFSVMKEE
+247 FNNLTVMKEE
-257 FSKKIDT
+257 LSKKIDI
-264 NKEELEK
+264 NKEELDK

-284 TDFENIDKKFEEINS
+284 SDFENIDKKIEEINVFV
-299 LLKLKI
+299 KLKI

-312 KELETNLLSKI
+312 KEQENNLLSKI

-338 QKKSSMDFPYKSI
+338 QKRNLMDTPYKSI
-351 LDRDNIFDKDINTMK
+351 LGKDIFNDKDINTFK
-366 SLDKTIRETVPI
+366 SLDKNIKETVPV
-378 ESRIKKYIEGEITI
+378 ESSIKKYIEGEITI

-398 KERKRLQNSS
+398 KERRRLQNSS
-408 NENEHLNKML
+408 KENENINKML

-426 NNVKFVKFQNE
+426 NNLKFVKFQNE

-444 NSDNNKLFID
+444 NSENKFID
-454 RKKVDTYLIEKENI
+454 RKKVDSYLIEKENI
-468 LLNKIP
+468 IINKIP
-474 RKQIIKNLLKNS
+474 RKQLIKNLLQNS

-492 YYMKNKIEKKDIL
+492 YFVKNKIEKKDIL
-505 NQFRFFQKKSSKR
+505 NQIRFFPKKSSTSKR
-518 KILDFNNSYKQ
+518 KILDFNNSYKH

-539 LKKKLEDEQD
+539 LKKKLEDTHDID
-549 NDNGDSDD
+549 NEELDD
-557 LNDINRRTFSSAN
+557 LHDVNRRTFSSGN

-587 FNTTDILKENSN
+587 FNTTDILKDNSN
-599 SKRKDNTRTIN
+599 SKTKDNNRTIN

-615 NVNIN
+615 NIN
-620 INSNNL
+620 MNNNNL
-626 NKTHN
+626 DKSNN

-636 NNLDK
+636 NLNK
-641 YNNIN
+641 HNNIN

-652 VNNISNKN
+652 VNNIPNYN
-660 INKDIFIQDE
+660 INKDLYNQDE
-670 NKEIEFHKK
+670 NKEIEYHKK
-679 KNKIIHNFNSASKI
+679 KTKIIHNFNSASKL

-700 ENFWNTKYKINPI
+700 ENFWNTKYKINPM
-713 QKSIKILK
+713 QKNIKIIK

-732 LKMDKD
+732 LKMDK
-738 KEKEKDKL
+738 EKEKDKL
-746 QKSSVHYYLNV
+746 QKPQVHYYLNV

>member
-1 MNNNLQKNNQP
+1 MNNNIQKNNQP

-18 PKFISQSD
+18 PKFISQGD

-61 DMNLKLGSCQ
+61 NMNLKLSSCQ
-71 TKVLELSSNFS
+71 TKILELSSNFS
-82 SENSQTER
+82 SENSQIER

-95 LFKSTTEEKL
+95 VFKSISEEKL
-105 STQEK
+105 SAQEK
-110 KLKELNDFLNES
+110 KLKELNDSLNES
-122 IYSMSKNVQENINY
+122 IYSMNKNVQENINY

-159 INNINSFKEKMNN
+159 INNMNSFKEKMNSI
-172 LDIQSY
+172 DIQSY
-178 KSKFEKV
+178 KSKFDKA

-207 LVVFDNKLNQLF
+207 VVVFDNKLNQLF

-235 NIDKISEKHNEL
+235 NLDKIHEKNNEL
-247 FNNFSVMKEE
+247 FNNLTVMKEE
-257 FSKKIDT
+257 LSKKIDI
-264 NKEELEK
+264 NKEELDK

-284 TDFENIDKKFEEINS
+284 SDFENIDKKIEEINVFV
-299 LLKLKI
+299 KLKI

-312 KELETNLLSKI
+312 KEQENNLLSKI

-338 QKKSSMDFPYKSI
+338 QKRNLMDTPYKSI
-351 LDRDNIFDKDINTMK
+351 LGKDIFNDKDINTFK
-366 SLDKTIRETVPI
+366 SLDKNIKETVPV
-378 ESRIKKYIEGEITI
+378 ESSIKKYIEGEITI

-398 KERKRLQNSS
+398 KERRRLQNSS
-408 NENEHLNKML
+408 KENENINKML

-426 NNVKFVKFQNE
+426 NNLKFVKFQNE

-444 NSDNNKLFID
+444 NSENKFID
-454 RKKVDTYLIEKENI
+454 RKKVDSYLIEKENI
-468 LLNKIP
+468 IINKIP
-474 RKQIIKNLLKNS
+474 RKQLIKNLLQNS

-492 YYMKNKIEKKDIL
+492 YFVKNKIEKKDIL
-505 NQFRFFQKKSSKR
+505 NQIRFFPKKSSASKR
-518 KILDFNNSYKQ
+518 KILDFNNSYKH

-539 LKKKLEDEQD
+539 LKKKFEDTHDID
-549 NDNGDSDD
+549 NEELDD
-557 LNDINRRTFSSAN
+557 LHDVNRRTFSSGN

-587 FNTTDILKENSN
+587 FNTTDILKDNSN
-599 SKRKDNTRTIN
+599 SKTKDNNRTIN

-615 NVNIN
+615 NIN
-620 INSNNL
+620 MNNNNL
-626 NKTHN
+626 DKSNN

-636 NNLDK
+636 NLNK
-641 YNNIN
+641 HNNIN

-652 VNNISNKN
+652 VNNIPNYN
-660 INKDIFIQDE
+660 INKDIYVQDE
-670 NKEIEFHKK
+670 NKEIEYHKK
-679 KNKIIHNFNSASKI
+679 KTKIIHNFNSASKL

-700 ENFWNTKYKINPI
+700 ENFWNTKYKINPM
-713 QKSIKILK
+713 QKNIKIIK

-732 LKMDKD
+732 LKMDK
-738 KEKEKDKL
+738 EKEKDKL
-746 QKSSVHYYLNV
+746 QKPQVHYYLNV

>member
-1 MNNNLQKNNQP
+1 MNNNIQKNNQP

-18 PKFISQSD
+18 PKFISQGD

-61 DMNLKLGSCQ
+61 NMNLKLSSCQ
-71 TKVLELSSNFS
+71 TKILELSSNFS
-82 SENSQTER
+82 SENSQIER

-95 LFKSTTEEKL
+95 VFKSISEEKL
-105 STQEK
+105 SAQEK
-110 KLKELNDFLNES
+110 KLKELNDSLNES
-122 IYSMSKNVQENINY
+122 IYSMNKNIQENINY

-159 INNINSFKEKMNN
+159 INNMNSFKEKMNSI
-172 LDIQSY
+172 DIQSY
-178 KSKFEKV
+178 KSKFDKA

-235 NIDKISEKHNEL
+235 NLDKIHEKNNEL
-247 FNNFSVMKEE
+247 FNNLTVMKEE
-257 FSKKIDT
+257 LSKKIDI
-264 NKEELEK
+264 NKEELDK

-284 TDFENIDKKFEEINS
+284 SDFENIDKKIEEINVFI
-299 LLKLKI
+299 KLKI

-312 KELETNLLSKI
+312 KEQENNLLSKI

-338 QKKSSMDFPYKSI
+338 QKRNLMDTPYKSI
-351 LDRDNIFDKDINTMK
+351 LGKDIFNDKDINTFK
-366 SLDKTIRETVPI
+366 SLDKNIKETVPV
-378 ESRIKKYIEGEITI
+378 ESSIKKYIEGEITI

-398 KERKRLQNSS
+398 KERRRLQNSS
-408 NENEHLNKML
+408 KENENINKML

-426 NNVKFVKFQNE
+426 NNLKFVKFQNE

-444 NSDNNKLFID
+444 NSENKFID
-454 RKKVDTYLIEKENI
+454 RKKVDSYLIEKENI
-468 LLNKIP
+468 IINKIP
-474 RKQIIKNLLKNS
+474 RKQLIKNLLQNS

-492 YYMKNKIEKKDIL
+492 YFVKNKIEKKDIL
-505 NQFRFFQKKSSKR
+505 NQIRFFPKKSSTSKR
-518 KILDFNNSYKQ
+518 KILDFNNSYKH

-539 LKKKLEDEQD
+539 LKKKLEDTHDID
-549 NDNGDSDD
+549 NEELDD
-557 LNDINRRTFSSAN
+557 LHDVNRRTFSSGN

-587 FNTTDILKENSN
+587 FNTTDILKDNSN
-599 SKRKDNTRTIN
+599 SKTKDNNRTIN

-615 NVNIN
+615 NIN
-620 INSNNL
+620 MNNNNL
-626 NKTHN
+626 DKSNN

-636 NNLDK
+636 NLNK
-641 YNNIN
+641 HNNIN

-652 VNNISNKN
+652 VNNIPNYN
-660 INKDIFIQDE
+660 INKDTYIQDE
-670 NKEIEFHKK
+670 NKEIEYHKK
-679 KNKIIHNFNSASKI
+679 KTKIIHNFNSASKL

-700 ENFWNTKYKINPI
+700 ENFWNTKYKINPM
-713 QKSIKILK
+713 QKNIKIIK

-732 LKMDKD
+732 LKMDK
-738 KEKEKDKL
+738 EKEKDKL
-746 QKSSVHYYLNV
+746 QKPQVHYYLNV

>member
-1 MNNNLQKNNQP
+1 MNNNIQKNNQP

-18 PKFISQSD
+18 PKFISQGD

-61 DMNLKLGSCQ
+61 NMNLKLSSCQ
-71 TKVLELSSNFS
+71 TKILELSSNFS
-82 SENSQTER
+82 SENSQIER

-95 LFKSTTEEKL
+95 VFKSISEEKL
-105 STQEK
+105 SAQEK
-110 KLKELNDFLNES
+110 KLKELNDSLNES
-122 IYSMSKNVQENINY
+122 IYSMNKNVQENINY

-159 INNINSFKEKMNN
+159 INNMNSFKEKMNSI
-172 LDIQSY
+172 DIQSY
-178 KSKFEKV
+178 KSKFDKA

-235 NIDKISEKHNEL
+235 NLDKIHEKNNEL
-247 FNNFSVMKEE
+247 FNNLTVMKEE
-257 FSKKIDT
+257 LSKKIDI
-264 NKEELEK
+264 NKEELDK

-284 TDFENIDKKFEEINS
+284 SDFENIDKKIEEINVFV
-299 LLKLKI
+299 KLKI

-312 KELETNLLSKI
+312 KEQENNLLSKI

-338 QKKSSMDFPYKSI
+338 QKRNLMDTPYKSI
-351 LDRDNIFDKDINTMK
+351 LDKDIFNDKDINTFK
-366 SLDKTIRETVPI
+366 SLDKNIKETVPV
-378 ESRIKKYIEGEITI
+378 ESSIKKYIEGEITI

-398 KERKRLQNSS
+398 KERRRLQNSS
-408 NENEHLNKML
+408 KENENINKML

-426 NNVKFVKFQNE
+426 NNLKFVKFQNE

-444 NSDNNKLFID
+444 NSENKFID
-454 RKKVDTYLIEKENI
+454 RKKVDSYLIEKENI
-468 LLNKIP
+468 IINKIP
-474 RKQIIKNLLKNS
+474 RKQLIKNLLQNS

-492 YYMKNKIEKKDIL
+492 YFVKNKIEKKDIL
-505 NQFRFFQKKSSKR
+505 NQIRFFPKKSSTSKR
-518 KILDFNNSYKQ
+518 KILDFNNSYKH

-539 LKKKLEDEQD
+539 LKKKLEDTHDID
-549 NDNGDSDD
+549 NEELDD
-557 LNDINRRTFSSAN
+557 LHDVNRRTFSSGN

-587 FNTTDILKENSN
+587 FNTTDILKDNSN
-599 SKRKDNTRTIN
+599 SKTKDNNRTIN

-615 NVNIN
+615 NIN
-620 INSNNL
+620 MNNNNL
-626 NKTHN
+626 DKSNN

-636 NNLDK
+636 NLNK
-641 YNNIN
+641 HNNIN

-652 VNNISNKN
+652 VNNIPNYN
-660 INKDIFIQDE
+660 INKDTYIQDE
-670 NKEIEFHKK
+670 NKEIEYHKK
-679 KNKIIHNFNSASKI
+679 KTKIIHNFNSASKL

-700 ENFWNTKYKINPI
+700 ENFWNTKYKINPM
-713 QKSIKILK
+713 QKNIKIIK

-732 LKMDKD
+732 LKMDK
-738 KEKEKDKL
+738 EKEKDKL
-746 QKSSVHYYLNV
+746 QKPQVHYYLNV

>member
-1 MNNNLQKNNQP
+1 MNNNIQKNNQP

-18 PKFISQSD
+18 PKFISQGD

-61 DMNLKLGSCQ
+61 NMNLKLSSCQ
-71 TKVLELSSNFS
+71 TKILELSSNFS
-82 SENSQTER
+82 SENSQIER

-95 LFKSTTEEKL
+95 VFKSISEEKL
-105 STQEK
+105 SAQEK
-110 KLKELNDFLNES
+110 KLKELNDSLNES
-122 IYSMSKNVQENINY
+122 IYSMNKNVQENINY

-159 INNINSFKEKMNN
+159 INNMNSFKEKMNSI
-172 LDIQSY
+172 DIQSY
-178 KSKFEKV
+178 KSKFDKA

-235 NIDKISEKHNEL
+235 NLDKIHEKNNEL
-247 FNNFSVMKEE
+247 FNNLTVMKEE
-257 FSKKIDT
+257 LSKKIDI
-264 NKEELEK
+264 NKEELDK

-284 TDFENIDKKFEEINS
+284 SDFENIDKKIEEINVFI
-299 LLKLKI
+299 KLKI

-312 KELETNLLSKI
+312 KEQENNLLSKI

-338 QKKSSMDFPYKSI
+338 QKRNLMDTPYKSI
-351 LDRDNIFDKDINTMK
+351 LGKDIFNDKDINTFK
-366 SLDKTIRETVPI
+366 SLDKNIKETVPV
-378 ESRIKKYIEGEITI
+378 ESSIKKYIEGEITI

-398 KERKRLQNSS
+398 KERRRLQNSS
-408 NENEHLNKML
+408 KENENINKML
-418 ENDIIPLL
+418 ENDIMPLL
-426 NNVKFVKFQNE
+426 NNLKFVKFQNE

-444 NSDNNKLFID
+444 NSDNKFID
-454 RKKVDTYLIEKENI
+454 RKKVDSYLIEKENI
-468 LLNKIP
+468 IINKIP
-474 RKQIIKNLLKNS
+474 RKQLIKNLLQNS

-492 YYMKNKIEKKDIL
+492 YFVKNKIEKKDIL
-505 NQFRFFQKKSSKR
+505 NQIRFFPKKSSTSKR
-518 KILDFNNSYKQ
+518 KILDFNNSYKH

-539 LKKKLEDEQD
+539 LKKKLEDTHDID
-549 NDNGDSDD
+549 NEELDD
-557 LNDINRRTFSSAN
+557 LHDVNRRTFSSGN

-587 FNTTDILKENSN
+587 FNTTDILKDNSN
-599 SKRKDNTRTIN
+599 SKTKDNNRTIN

-615 NVNIN
+615 NIN
-620 INSNNL
+620 MNNNNL
-626 NKTHN
+626 DKSNN

-636 NNLDK
+636 NLNK
-641 YNNIN
+641 HNNIN

-652 VNNISNKN
+652 VNNIPNYN
-660 INKDIFIQDE
+660 INKDTYIQDE
-670 NKEIEFHKK
+670 NKEIEYHKK
-679 KNKIIHNFNSASKI
+679 KTKIIHNFNSASKL

-700 ENFWNTKYKINPI
+700 ENFWNTKYKINPM
-713 QKSIKILK
+713 QKNIKIIK

-732 LKMDKD
+732 LKMDK
-738 KEKEKDKL
+738 EKEKDKL
-746 QKSSVHYYLNV
+746 QKPQVHYYLNV

>member
-1 MNNNLQKNNQP
+1 MNNNIQKNNQP

-18 PKFISQSD
+18 PKFISQGD

-61 DMNLKLGSCQ
+61 NMNLKLSSCQ
-71 TKVLELSSNFS
+71 TKILELSSNFS
-82 SENSQTER
+82 SENSQIER

-95 LFKSTTEEKL
+95 VFKSISEEKL
-105 STQEK
+105 LAQEK
-110 KLKELNDFLNES
+110 KLKELNDSLNES
-122 IYSMSKNVQENINY
+122 IYSMNKNIQENINY

-159 INNINSFKEKMNN
+159 INNMNSFKEKMNSI
-172 LDIQSY
+172 DIQSY
-178 KSKFEKV
+178 KSKFDKV

-235 NIDKISEKHNEL
+235 NFDKIHEKNNEL
-247 FNNFSVMKEE
+247 FNNLTVMKEE
-257 FSKKIDT
+257 LSKKIDI
-264 NKEELEK
+264 NKEELDK

-284 TDFENIDKKFEEINS
+284 SDFENIDKKIEEINVFV
-299 LLKLKI
+299 KLKI

-312 KELETNLLSKI
+312 KEQENNLLSKI
-323 HHLFGLMKRGGYLPA
+323 RHLFGLMKRGGYLPA
-338 QKKSSMDFPYKSI
+338 QKRNLMDTPYKSI
-351 LDRDNIFDKDINTMK
+351 LGKDIFNDKDINTFK
-366 SLDKTIRETVPI
+366 SLDKNIKETVPV
-378 ESRIKKYIEGEITI
+378 ESSIKKYIEGEITI

-398 KERKRLQNSS
+398 KERRRLQNSS
-408 NENEHLNKML
+408 KENENINKML

-426 NNVKFVKFQNE
+426 NNLKFVKFQNE

-444 NSDNNKLFID
+444 NSENKFID
-454 RKKVDTYLIEKENI
+454 RKKVDSYLIEKENI
-468 LLNKIP
+468 IINKIP
-474 RKQIIKNLLKNS
+474 RKQLIKNLLQNS

-492 YYMKNKIEKKDIL
+492 YFMKNKIEKKDIL
-505 NQFRFFQKKSSKR
+505 NQIRFFPKKSSTSKR
-518 KILDFNNSYKQ
+518 KILDFNNSYKH

-539 LKKKLEDEQD
+539 LKKKLEDTHDID
-549 NDNGDSDD
+549 NEELDD
-557 LNDINRRTFSSAN
+557 LHDVNRRTFSSGN

-587 FNTTDILKENSN
+587 FNTTDILKDNSN
-599 SKRKDNTRTIN
+599 SKTKDNNRTIN

-615 NVNIN
+615 NIN
-620 INSNNL
+620 MNNNNL
-626 NKTHN
+626 DKSNN

-636 NNLDK
+636 NLNK
-641 YNNIN
+641 HNNIN

-652 VNNISNKN
+652 VNNIPNYN
-660 INKDIFIQDE
+660 INKDTYIQDE
-670 NKEIEFHKK
+670 NKEIEYHKK
-679 KNKIIHNFNSASKI
+679 KTKIIHNFNSASKL

-700 ENFWNTKYKINPI
+700 ENFWNTKYKINPM
-713 QKSIKILK
+713 QKNIKIIK

-732 LKMDKD
+732 LKMDK
-738 KEKEKDKL
+738 EKEKDKL
-746 QKSSVHYYLNV
+746 QKPQIHYYLNV

>member
-1 MNNNLQKNNQP
+1 MNNNIQKNNQP

-18 PKFISQSD
+18 PKFISQGD

-61 DMNLKLGSCQ
+61 NMNLKLSSCQ
-71 TKVLELSSNFS
+71 TKILELSSNFS
-82 SENSQTER
+82 SENSQIER

-95 LFKSTTEEKL
+95 VFKSISEEKL
-105 STQEK
+105 SAQEK
-110 KLKELNDFLNES
+110 KLKELNDSLNES
-122 IYSMSKNVQENINY
+122 IYSMNKNIQENINY

-159 INNINSFKEKMNN
+159 INNMNSFKEKINSI
-172 LDIQSY
+172 DIQSY
-178 KSKFEKV
+178 KSKFDKA

-235 NIDKISEKHNEL
+235 NLDKIHEKNNEL
-247 FNNFSVMKEE
+247 FNNLSVMKEE
-257 FSKKIDT
+257 LSKKIDI
-264 NKEELEK
+264 NKEELDK

-284 TDFENIDKKFEEINS
+284 SDFENIDKKIEEINVFI
-299 LLKLKI
+299 KLKI

-312 KELETNLLSKI
+312 KEQENNLLSKI

-338 QKKSSMDFPYKSI
+338 QKRNLMDTPYKSI
-351 LDRDNIFDKDINTMK
+351 LGKDIFNDKDINTFK
-366 SLDKTIRETVPI
+366 SLDKNIKETVPV
-378 ESRIKKYIEGEITI
+378 ESSIKKYIEGEITI

-398 KERKRLQNSS
+398 KERRRLQNSS
-408 NENEHLNKML
+408 KENENINKML

-426 NNVKFVKFQNE
+426 NNLKFVKFQNE

-444 NSDNNKLFID
+444 NSDNKFID
-454 RKKVDTYLIEKENI
+454 RKKVDSYLIEKENI
-468 LLNKIP
+468 IINKIP
-474 RKQIIKNLLKNS
+474 RKQLIKNLLQNS

-492 YYMKNKIEKKDIL
+492 YFVKNKIEKKDIL
-505 NQFRFFQKKSSKR
+505 NQIRFFPKKSSTSKR
-518 KILDFNNSYKQ
+518 KILDFNNSYKH

-539 LKKKLEDEQD
+539 LKKKLEDTHDID
-549 NDNGDSDD
+549 NEELDD
-557 LNDINRRTFSSAN
+557 LHDVNRRTFSSGN

-587 FNTTDILKENSN
+587 FNTTDILKDNSN
-599 SKRKDNTRTIN
+599 SKTKDNNRTIN

-615 NVNIN
+615 NIN
-620 INSNNL
+620 MNNNNL
-626 NKTHN
+626 DKSNN

-636 NNLDK
+636 NLNK
-641 YNNIN
+641 HNNIN

-652 VNNISNKN
+652 VNNIPNYN
-660 INKDIFIQDE
+660 INKDTYIQDE
-670 NKEIEFHKK
+670 NKEIEYHKK
-679 KNKIIHNFNSASKI
+679 KTKIIHNFNSASKL

-700 ENFWNTKYKINPI
+700 ENFWNTKYKINPM
-713 QKSIKILK
+713 QKNIKIIK

-732 LKMDKD
+732 LKMDK
-738 KEKEKDKL
+738 EKEKDKL
-746 QKSSVHYYLNV
+746 QKPQVHYYLNV

>member
-26 FIYFKNELLQDLKVI
+26 FIYFKNELLQDLKTI

-61 DMNLKLGSCQ
+61 NINYKLSSCQ

-82 SENSQTER
+82 SYNSQIER

-95 LFKSTTEEKL
+95 VFKSTIEEKL

-110 KLKELNDFLNES
+110 KLKELNEYLNES
-122 IYSMSKNVQENINY
+122 IYSMNKNVQENINY
-136 PGVIGPN
+136 PGIIGAN

-172 LDIQSY
+172 IDIQSY
-178 KSKFEKV
+178 RAKFDKV

-228 EKEFVQT
+228 EKEFVQ
-235 NIDKISEKHNEL
+235 NNLDKISEKHNEL
-247 FNNFSVMKEE
+247 FNNLSVIKEDL
-257 FSKKIDT
+257 SKKIDI
-264 NKEELEK
+264 NKDDLDK

-284 TDFENIDKKFEEINS
+284 SDFENINKKLEEINS
-299 LLKLKI
+299 FIKLKI

-312 KELETNLLSKI
+312 KEQETILLEKI
-323 HHLFGLMKRGGYLPA
+323 HHLFALVKKGGYLPA
-338 QKKSSMDFPYKSI
+338 QRRNLMDIPYKSI
-351 LDRDNIFDKDINTMK
+351 LDKDNIFDKDINTFK
-366 SLDKTIRETVPI
+366 SLDRNIRETVPV

-398 KERKRLQNSS
+398 RERKRLQNSS
-408 NENEHLNKML
+408 NENENINKML
-418 ENDIIPLL
+418 ENDVIPLL

-444 NSDNNKLFID
+444 NSENKLFID
-454 RKKVDTYLIEKENI
+454 RKKVDSYLIEKENMI
-468 LLNKIP
+468 INKIP
-474 RKQIIKNLLKNS
+474 RKQIIKNLLQNS

-492 YYMKNKIEKKDIL
+492 YFMKNKIEKKDIL
-505 NQFRFFQKKSSKR
+505 NQIRLNQKKPSSTKR
-518 KILDFNNSYKQ
+518 KFLDFNNSYKH

-539 LKKKLEDEQD
+539 LKKKLEDEHD
-549 NDNGDSDD
+549 LDNGDD
-557 LNDINRRTFSSAN
+557 LQDINRRTFSSAN

-599 SKRKDNTRTIN
+599 SKTKDNNRTIN
-610 DNKEN
+610 DNNKEN
-615 NVNIN
+615 NIN
-620 INSNNL
+620 MNN
-626 NKTHN
+626 NN
-631 SINNN
+631 YINNN

-652 VNNISNKN
+652 VNNIANKN
-660 INKDIFIQDE
+660 INKDIYIQDE
-670 NKEIEFHKK
+670 NKEIEYHKK
-679 KNKIIHNFNSASKI
+679 KTKIIHNFNSASKL

-700 ENFWNTKYKINPI
+700 ENFFNAKYKINPI
-713 QKSIKILK
+713 QKNIKMIK

-732 LKMDKD
+732 LKMDK
-738 KEKEKDKL
+738 EKDKL
-746 QKSSVHYYLNV
+746 QKPQIHYYLNV

>member
-1 MNNNLQKNNQP
+1 MNNNIQKNNQP

-18 PKFISQSD
+18 PKFISQGD

-61 DMNLKLGSCQ
+61 NMNLKLSSCQ
-71 TKVLELSSNFS
+71 TKILELSSNFS
-82 SENSQTER
+82 SENSQIER

-95 LFKSTTEEKL
+95 VFKSISEEKL
-105 STQEK
+105 SAQEK
-110 KLKELNDFLNES
+110 KLKELNDSLNES
-122 IYSMSKNVQENINY
+122 IYSMNKNIQENINY

-159 INNINSFKEKMNN
+159 INNMNSFKEKMNSI
-172 LDIQSY
+172 DIQSY
-178 KSKFEKV
+178 KSKFDKA

-235 NIDKISEKHNEL
+235 NLDKIHEKNNEL
-247 FNNFSVMKEE
+247 FNNLTVMKEE
-257 FSKKIDT
+257 LSKKIDI
-264 NKEELEK
+264 NKEELDK

-284 TDFENIDKKFEEINS
+284 SDFENIDKKIEEINVFV
-299 LLKLKI
+299 KLKI

-312 KELETNLLSKI
+312 KEQENNLLSKI

-338 QKKSSMDFPYKSI
+338 QKRNLMDTPYKSI
-351 LDRDNIFDKDINTMK
+351 LGKDIFNDKDINTFK
-366 SLDKTIRETVPI
+366 SLDKNIKETVPV
-378 ESRIKKYIEGEITI
+378 ESSIKKYIEGEITI

-398 KERKRLQNSS
+398 KERRRLQNSS
-408 NENEHLNKML
+408 KENENINKMY

-426 NNVKFVKFQNE
+426 NNLKFVKFQNE

-444 NSDNNKLFID
+444 NSENKFID
-454 RKKVDTYLIEKENI
+454 RKKVDSYLIEKENI
-468 LLNKIP
+468 IINKIP
-474 RKQIIKNLLKNS
+474 RKQLIKNLLQNS

-492 YYMKNKIEKKDIL
+492 YFVKNKIEKKDIL
-505 NQFRFFQKKSSKR
+505 NQIRFFPKKSSTSKR
-518 KILDFNNSYKQ
+518 KILDFNNSYKH

-539 LKKKLEDEQD
+539 LKKKFEDTHDID
-549 NDNGDSDD
+549 NEELDD
-557 LNDINRRTFSSAN
+557 LHDVNRRTFSSGN

-587 FNTTDILKENSN
+587 FNTTDILKDNSN
-599 SKRKDNTRTIN
+599 SKTKDNNRTIN

-615 NVNIN
+615 NIN
-620 INSNNL
+620 MNNNNL
-626 NKTHN
+626 DKSNN

-636 NNLDK
+636 NLNK
-641 YNNIN
+641 HNNIN

-652 VNNISNKN
+652 VNNIPNYN
-660 INKDIFIQDE
+660 INKDTYIQDE
-670 NKEIEFHKK
+670 NKEIEYHKK
-679 KNKIIHNFNSASKI
+679 KTKIIHNFNSASKL

-700 ENFWNTKYKINPI
+700 ENFWNTKYKINPM
-713 QKSIKILK
+713 QKNIKIIK

-732 LKMDKD
+732 LKMDK
-738 KEKEKDKL
+738 EKEKDKL
-746 QKSSVHYYLNV
+746 QKPQVHYYLNV

>member
-1 MNNNLQKNNQP
+1 MNNNIQKNNQP

-18 PKFISQSD
+18 PKFISQGD

-61 DMNLKLGSCQ
+61 NMNLKLSSCQ
-71 TKVLELSSNFS
+71 TKILELSSNFS
-82 SENSQTER
+82 SENSQIER

-95 LFKSTTEEKL
+95 VFKSISEEKL
-105 STQEK
+105 SAQEK
-110 KLKELNDFLNES
+110 KLKELNDSLNES
-122 IYSMSKNVQENINY
+122 IYSMNKNVQENINY

-159 INNINSFKEKMNN
+159 INNMNSFKEKMNSI
-172 LDIQSY
+172 DIQSY
-178 KSKFEKV
+178 KSKFDKA

-235 NIDKISEKHNEL
+235 NLDKIHEKNNEL
-247 FNNFSVMKEE
+247 FNNLTVMKEE
-257 FSKKIDT
+257 LSKKIDI
-264 NKEELEK
+264 NKEELDK
-271 KIESISFKNNQFY
+271 KIESINFKNNQFY
-284 TDFENIDKKFEEINS
+284 SDFENIDKKIEEINVFI
-299 LLKLKI
+299 KLKI

-312 KELETNLLSKI
+312 KEQENNLLSKI

-338 QKKSSMDFPYKSI
+338 QKRNLMDTPYKSI
-351 LDRDNIFDKDINTMK
+351 LGKDIFNDKDINTFK
-366 SLDKTIRETVPI
+366 SLDKNIKETVPV
-378 ESRIKKYIEGEITI
+378 ESSIKKYIEGEITI

-398 KERKRLQNSS
+398 KERRRLQKSS
-408 NENEHLNKML
+408 KENENINKML

-426 NNVKFVKFQNE
+426 NNLKFVKFQNE

-444 NSDNNKLFID
+444 NSENKFID
-454 RKKVDTYLIEKENI
+454 RKKVDSYLIEKENI
-468 LLNKIP
+468 IINKIP
-474 RKQIIKNLLKNS
+474 RKQLIKNLLQNS

-492 YYMKNKIEKKDIL
+492 YFVKNKIEKKDIL
-505 NQFRFFQKKSSKR
+505 NQIRFFPKKSSTSKR
-518 KILDFNNSYKQ
+518 KILDFNNSYKH

-539 LKKKLEDEQD
+539 LKKKLEDTHDID
-549 NDNGDSDD
+549 NEELDD
-557 LNDINRRTFSSAN
+557 LHDVNRRTFSSGN

-587 FNTTDILKENSN
+587 FNTTDILKDNSN
-599 SKRKDNTRTIN
+599 SKTKDNNRTIN

-615 NVNIN
+615 NIN
-620 INSNNL
+620 MNNNNL
-626 NKTHN
+626 DKSNN

-636 NNLDK
+636 NLNK
-641 YNNIN
+641 HNNIN

-652 VNNISNKN
+652 VNNIPNYN
-660 INKDIFIQDE
+660 INKDTYIQDE
-670 NKEIEFHKK
+670 NKEIEYHKK
-679 KNKIIHNFNSASKI
+679 KTKIIHNFNSASKL

-700 ENFWNTKYKINPI
+700 ENFWNTKYKINPM
-713 QKSIKILK
+713 QKNIKIIK

-732 LKMDKD
+732 LKMDK
-738 KEKEKDKL
+738 EKEKDKL
-746 QKSSVHYYLNV
+746 QKPQVHYYLNV

>member
-1 MNNNLQKNNQP
+1 MNNNIQKNNQP

-18 PKFISQSD
+18 PKFISQGD

-61 DMNLKLGSCQ
+61 NMNLKLSSCQ
-71 TKVLELSSNFS
+71 TKILELSSNFS
-82 SENSQTER
+82 SENSQIER

-95 LFKSTTEEKL
+95 VFKSISEEKL
-105 STQEK
+105 SAQEK
-110 KLKELNDFLNES
+110 KLKELNDSLNES
-122 IYSMSKNVQENINY
+122 IYSMNKNVQENINY

-159 INNINSFKEKMNN
+159 INNMNSFKEKMNSI
-172 LDIQSY
+172 DIQSY
-178 KSKFEKV
+178 KSKFDKA

-235 NIDKISEKHNEL
+235 NLDKIHEKNNEL
-247 FNNFSVMKEE
+247 FNNLTVMKEE
-257 FSKKIDT
+257 LSKKIDI
-264 NKEELEK
+264 NKEELDK

-284 TDFENIDKKFEEINS
+284 SDFENIDKKIEEINVFV
-299 LLKLKI
+299 KLKI

-312 KELETNLLSKI
+312 KEQENNLLSKI

-338 QKKSSMDFPYKSI
+338 QKRNLMDTPYKSI
-351 LDRDNIFDKDINTMK
+351 LGKDIFNDKDINTFK
-366 SLDKTIRETVPI
+366 SLDKNIKETVPV
-378 ESRIKKYIEGEITI
+378 ESSIKKYIEGEITI

-398 KERKRLQNSS
+398 KERRRLQNSS
-408 NENEHLNKML
+408 KENENINKML

-426 NNVKFVKFQNE
+426 NNLKFVKFQNE

-444 NSDNNKLFID
+444 NSENKFID
-454 RKKVDTYLIEKENI
+454 RKKVDSYLIEKENI
-468 LLNKIP
+468 IINKIP
-474 RKQIIKNLLKNS
+474 RKQLIKNLLQNS

-492 YYMKNKIEKKDIL
+492 YFVKNKIEKKDIL
-505 NQFRFFQKKSSKR
+505 NQIRFFPKKSSTSKR
-518 KILDFNNSYKQ
+518 KILDFNNSYKH

-539 LKKKLEDEQD
+539 LKKKLEDTHDID
-549 NDNGDSDD
+549 NEELDD
-557 LNDINRRTFSSAN
+557 LHDVNRRTFSSGN

-587 FNTTDILKENSN
+587 FNTTDILKDNSN
-599 SKRKDNTRTIN
+599 SKTKDNNRTIN

-615 NVNIN
+615 NIN
-620 INSNNL
+620 MNNNNL
-626 NKTHN
+626 DKSNN

-636 NNLDK
+636 NLNK
-641 YNNIN
+641 HNNIN

-652 VNNISNKN
+652 VNNIPNYN
-660 INKDIFIQDE
+660 INKDIYIQDE
-670 NKEIEFHKK
+670 NKEIEYHKK
-679 KNKIIHNFNSASKI
+679 KIKIIHNFNSASKL

-700 ENFWNTKYKINPI
+700 ENFWNTKYKINPM
-713 QKSIKILK
+713 QKNIKIIK

-732 LKMDKD
+732 LKMDK
-738 KEKEKDKL
+738 EKEKDKL
-746 QKSSVHYYLNV
+746 QKPQVHYYLNV

>member
-1 MNNNLQKNNQP
+1 MNNNIQKNNQP

-18 PKFISQSD
+18 PKFISQGD

-61 DMNLKLGSCQ
+61 NMNLKLSSCQ
-71 TKVLELSSNFS
+71 TKILELSSNFS
-82 SENSQTER
+82 SENSQIER

-95 LFKSTTEEKL
+95 VFKSISEEKL
-105 STQEK
+105 SAQEK
-110 KLKELNDFLNES
+110 KLKELNDSLNES
-122 IYSMSKNVQENINY
+122 IYSMNKNVQENINY

-159 INNINSFKEKMNN
+159 INNMNSFKEKMNSI
-172 LDIQSY
+172 DIQSY
-178 KSKFEKV
+178 KSKFDKA

-235 NIDKISEKHNEL
+235 NLDKIHEKNNEL
-247 FNNFSVMKEE
+247 FNNLTVMKEE
-257 FSKKIDT
+257 LSKKIDI
-264 NKEELEK
+264 NKEELDK

-284 TDFENIDKKFEEINS
+284 SDFENIDKKIEEINVFI
-299 LLKLKI
+299 KLKI

-312 KELETNLLSKI
+312 KEQENNLLSKI

-338 QKKSSMDFPYKSI
+338 QKRNLMDTPYKSI
-351 LDRDNIFDKDINTMK
+351 LGKDIFNDKDINTFK
-366 SLDKTIRETVPI
+366 SLDKNIKETVPV
-378 ESRIKKYIEGEITI
+378 ESSIKKYIEGEITI

-398 KERKRLQNSS
+398 KERRRLQNSS
-408 NENEHLNKML
+408 KENENINKML

-426 NNVKFVKFQNE
+426 NNLKFVKFQNE

-444 NSDNNKLFID
+444 NSDNKFID
-454 RKKVDTYLIEKENI
+454 RKKVDSYLIEKENI
-468 LLNKIP
+468 IINKIP
-474 RKQIIKNLLKNS
+474 RKQLIKNLLQNS

-492 YYMKNKIEKKDIL
+492 YFVKNKIEKKDIL
-505 NQFRFFQKKSSKR
+505 NQIRFFPKKSSTSKR
-518 KILDFNNSYKQ
+518 KILDFNNSYKH

-539 LKKKLEDEQD
+539 LKKKLEDTHDID
-549 NDNGDSDD
+549 NEELDD
-557 LNDINRRTFSSAN
+557 LHDVNRRTFSSGN

-587 FNTTDILKENSN
+587 FNTTDILKDNSN
-599 SKRKDNTRTIN
+599 SKTKDNNRTIN

-615 NVNIN
+615 NIN
-620 INSNNL
+620 MNNNNL
-626 NKTHN
+626 DKSNN

-636 NNLDK
+636 NLNK
-641 YNNIN
+641 HNNIN

-652 VNNISNKN
+652 VNNIPNYN
-660 INKDIFIQDE
+660 INKDTYIQDE
-670 NKEIEFHKK
+670 NKEIEYHKK
-679 KNKIIHNFNSASKI
+679 KTKIIHNFNSASKL

-700 ENFWNTKYKINPI
+700 ENFWNTKYKINPM
-713 QKSIKILK
+713 QKNIKIIK

-732 LKMDKD
+732 LKMDK
-738 KEKEKDKL
+738 EKDKL
-746 QKSSVHYYLNV
+746 QKPQVHYYLNV

>member
-1 MNNNLQKNNQP
+1 MNNNIQKNNQP

-18 PKFISQSD
+18 PKFISQGD

-61 DMNLKLGSCQ
+61 NMNLKLSSCQ
-71 TKVLELSSNFS
+71 TKILELSSNFS
-82 SENSQTER
+82 SENSQIER

-95 LFKSTTEEKL
+95 VFKSISEEKL
-105 STQEK
+105 SAQEK
-110 KLKELNDFLNES
+110 KLKELNDSLNES
-122 IYSMSKNVQENINY
+122 IYSMNKNIQENINY

-159 INNINSFKEKMNN
+159 INNMNSFKEKMNSI
-172 LDIQSY
+172 DIQSY
-178 KSKFEKV
+178 KSKFDKA

-235 NIDKISEKHNEL
+235 NLDKIHEKNNEL
-247 FNNFSVMKEE
+247 FNNLTVMKEE
-257 FSKKIDT
+257 LSKKIDI
-264 NKEELEK
+264 NKEELDK

-284 TDFENIDKKFEEINS
+284 SDFENIDKKIEEINVFV
-299 LLKLKI
+299 KLKI

-312 KELETNLLSKI
+312 KEQENNLLSKI

-338 QKKSSMDFPYKSI
+338 QKRNLMDTPYKSI
-351 LDRDNIFDKDINTMK
+351 LGKDIFNDKDINTFK
-366 SLDKTIRETVPI
+366 SLDKNIKETVPV
-378 ESRIKKYIEGEITI
+378 ESSIKKYIEGEITI

-398 KERKRLQNSS
+398 KERRRLQNSS
-408 NENEHLNKML
+408 KENENINKML

-426 NNVKFVKFQNE
+426 NNLKFVKFQNE

-444 NSDNNKLFID
+444 NSENKFID
-454 RKKVDTYLIEKENI
+454 RKKVDSYLIEKENI
-468 LLNKIP
+468 IINKIP
-474 RKQIIKNLLKNS
+474 RKQLIKNLLQNS

-492 YYMKNKIEKKDIL
+492 YFVKNKIEKKDIL
-505 NQFRFFQKKSSKR
+505 NQIRFFPKKSSTSKR
-518 KILDFNNSYKQ
+518 KILDFNNSYKH

-539 LKKKLEDEQD
+539 LKKKFEDTHDID
-549 NDNGDSDD
+549 NEELDD
-557 LNDINRRTFSSAN
+557 LHDVNRRTFSSGN

-587 FNTTDILKENSN
+587 FNTTDILKDNSN
-599 SKRKDNTRTIN
+599 SKTKDNNRTIN

-615 NVNIN
+615 NIN
-620 INSNNL
+620 MNNNNL
-626 NKTHN
+626 DKSNN

-636 NNLDK
+636 NLNK
-641 YNNIN
+641 HNNIN

-652 VNNISNKN
+652 VNNIPNYNK
-660 INKDIFIQDE
+660 NKDIYIQDE
-670 NKEIEFHKK
+670 NKEIEYHKK
-679 KNKIIHNFNSASKI
+679 KTKIIHNFNSASKL

-700 ENFWNTKYKINPI
+700 ENFWNTKYKINPM
-713 QKSIKILK
+713 QKNIKIIK

-732 LKMDKD
+732 LKMDK
-738 KEKEKDKL
+738 EKEKDKL
-746 QKSSVHYYLNV
+746 QKPQVHYYLNV